1 MREKILSADSVSK
14 FICDHQNV
22 QLFDEYLASYQE
34 DIVKIVGKYR
44 RPNHA
49 LSHDEISSEANLL
62 LIKGKNKIL
71 EKLGDDFSHVNFK
84 KMAFAY
90 VKNAI
95 NWSNYAEKNSKD
107 SKNLVDSVHQSEDGP
122 LTTYEL
128 ALETQG
134 KEDDFDFLKNTDHL
148 KQFIHVLTNYSY
160 LLTESEIK
168 IISYMQKG
176 LNQYDISEKLNVT
189 HQAISFA
196 VIKLK
201 EKLKSQFNFNDI
213 YNEKDLKG
221 QAALEALFS

>member
-1 MREKILSADSVSK
+1 MNEKILSSDSVSK
-14 FICDHQNV
+14 YICKHKNSK
-22 QLFDEYLASYQE
+22 LFDRYLADYQE
-34 DIVKIVGKYR
+34 DIIKIVGKHRNNY
-44 RPNHA
+44 HS
-49 LSHDEISSEANLL
+49 LSHDEVSSEANSLL
-62 LIKGKNKIL
+62 VKGKNKIL

-95 NWSNYAEKNSKD
+95 SWSNYAEKNSKH
-107 SKNLVDSVHQSEDGP
+107 SKNILDSVHEGEDGP
-122 LTTYEL
+122 MTTYEL

-134 KEDDFDFLKNTDHL
+134 KEDDLDFLKNSDHL

-160 LLTESEIK
+160 LLSESEIK

-176 LNQYDISEKLNVT
+176 LNQYDISKELNVT

-213 YNEKDLKG
+213 YNEESVNG
-221 QAALEALFS
+221 QAALEELFS